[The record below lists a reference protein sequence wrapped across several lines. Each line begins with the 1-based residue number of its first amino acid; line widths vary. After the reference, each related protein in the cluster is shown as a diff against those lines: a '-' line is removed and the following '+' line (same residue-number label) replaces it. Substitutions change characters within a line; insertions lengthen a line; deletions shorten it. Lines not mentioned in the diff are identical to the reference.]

1 MKIGHFRRLTVICW
15 MSQNSRESLFL
26 LSKRIFNI
34 SEGIKCADFY
44 WHFNRAGHFCSACFG
59 TSNCQVKKTGSE
71 NSYQYLCRALRF
83 AGRKSIRIFYGCTL
97 ASESTQHRSFS
108 RRRYS
113 RRYHYAAVKFNL
125 YLRKT
130 EHPTAL
136 TLGVL
141 FFFQKI
147 FSQACINKIKPVH
160 SVSNISN
167 RKRFYS

>member
-1 MKIGHFRRLTVICW
+1 MKIGHFRRVTVICW

-44 WHFNRAGHFCSACFG
+44 WHFNRAGYFCSACFS

-83 AGRKSIRIFYGCTL
+83 AGRKSIRIFYGCAL
-97 ASESTQHRSFS
+97 ASQSTQYRSFS

-130 EHPTAL
+130 EHPTIIVL
-136 TLGVL
+136 DVL

-147 FSQACINKIKPVH
+147 FQKHV
-160 SVSNISN
+160 
-167 RKRFYS
+167 